1 MHRHWAIQGGHLM
14 LFFPLHPSIL
24 EPDFNLPLCH
34 QQGMSNFYP
43 PAACQ
48 VAIKMKFFLQ
58 FKSLVSGV
66 GCMCPLFFTLLIYC
80 VWIWNKKLN
89 INFWKYSNFALMWLG
104 NFPERNWLKSRII
117 SQKTW
122 VSQEALLTGS
132 VFWVTILDFNPF
144 LAGKW
149 PCHIK
154 AKVKSF
160 RNWCLIFFSDSNSRF

>member
-1 MHRHWAIQGGHLM
+1 MMWIRKTWMNLMHRHWAIQGGHLM

-24 EPDFNLPLCH
+24 EPDLNLSLRH

-89 INFWKYSNFALMWLG
+89 INFWKYSSFAFMWLG
-104 NFPERNWLKSRII
+104 NFSWKKLVKIKNHLSKNLSKSRGIVDRL
-117 SQKTW
+117 S
-122 VSQEALLTGS
+122 
-132 VFWVTILDFNPF
+132 F
-144 LAGKW
+144 L
-149 PCHIK
+149 
-154 AKVKSF
+154 S
-160 RNWCLIFFSDSNSRF
+160 SNSWFQPISSRKMAMPHKGKSEKF